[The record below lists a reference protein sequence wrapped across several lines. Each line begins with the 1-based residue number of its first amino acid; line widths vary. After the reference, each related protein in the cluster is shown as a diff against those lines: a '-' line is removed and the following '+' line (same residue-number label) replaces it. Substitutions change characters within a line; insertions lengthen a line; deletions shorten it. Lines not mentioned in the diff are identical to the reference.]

1 MLKSKLRVFPR
12 GMAHRHGF
20 VGIHDWHMCCELTY
34 RDSLDRVP
42 ILSPKEKIM
51 LVKLY
56 WSVWAAFGLVAMVLF
71 LTGNISPM
79 TIVVL
84 GFVAFGLIFLGMM
97 NVLPSIAAHPAS
109 SAETHP
115 ELLGSTSESPIPT
128 SGFAGVPSMRKAAH
142 SAVQARA
149 H

>member
-1 MLKSKLRVFPR
+1 
-12 GMAHRHGF
+12 
-20 VGIHDWHMCCELTY
+20 
-34 RDSLDRVP
+34 
-42 ILSPKEKIM
+42 M

-56 WSVWAAFGLVAMVLF
+56 WSVWAAFGLVAMILL

-97 NVLPSIAAHPAS
+97 NVLPSIAAHPAA
-109 SAETHP
+109 SAETPP
-115 ELLGSTSESPIPT
+115 EVLGSTSESQIPT
-128 SGFAGVPSMRKAAH
+128 SGFTGVPSMQKASH
-142 SAVQARA
+142 SPAQARA